1 MHGNARPAFVNTRTI
16 FADRRLHWAAGA
28 ILAIATVILLVL
40 AMFPWGALS
49 STIEGR
55 LRNRFGQATTIGSIE
70 RLDTFSFHPTIR
82 IRNVR
87 IPQAEW
93 AGQGDLARVQQADVT
108 FHALPLL
115 IGRFRLDAIR
125 VSGMHLALVRAADKR
140 ENWNDGKDGKSSGSG
155 GRITGLRIVDSTIS
169 YRDMKADRSFIA
181 ALSADTARGLR
192 LSGTGIVRGSPVRIA
207 FAGAAIEGLGNRP
220 WPFTAKIDGPAL
232 GMEARGTMDAPLDT
246 HGMTLDLTARSSDLK
261 MLDGVIEAGLFGTQP
276 VRLKAHVRR
285 DSPDWIITG
294 LSGTIGGSDLSGRL
308 NVKKREGRTNLAGD
322 VAFGTLNFDDLST
335 DSGLAK
341 GRALERAIGPRLIPA
356 TRINIGKIDRTDGT
370 ITVSA
375 KRIVDSSGP
384 STLTSLA
391 GKVTMDRQLLLFSP
405 LRIGLRAGA
414 ITGSIRVDQRGGRPE
429 PLVTI
434 DLALRNS
441 NVAAIAGNISAVEG
455 RVDGRARLT
464 GTGDTIRE
472 AIGRS
477 SGKIGLFARDGSL
490 PVKIAAMIGFDAG
503 RALTAD
509 ERKRAA
515 LRCMAIGLDV
525 RNGIGRADPLLIDTS
540 ESQSRGEGTVSF
552 PAEALAIRLTGAPKR
567 DTVLRLP
574 GSVSVTGSI
583 RAPEIVVPR
592 EVKSA
597 GNILKAIGRAISGK
611 QDAVAGD
618 ANCGALSARVLGR

>member
-1 MHGNARPAFVNTRTI
+1 LAGGARPAFVITRTI
-16 FADRRLHWAAGA
+16 FADRRLHWAAGT
-28 ILAIATVILLVL
+28 ILGIAVVTLLVL
-40 AMFPWGALS
+40 AMFPWGALRS
-49 STIEGR
+49 MIEAQ
-55 LRNRFGQATTIGSIE
+55 LRDRFGPAVTIGSIE
-70 RLDTFSFHPTIR
+70 RLDMFSFTPTIR

-93 AGQGDLARVQQADVT
+93 AGRGDLARIEQADVT
-108 FHALPLL
+108 FRALPLL
-115 IGRFRLDAIR
+115 IGRFRPDAIR
-125 VSGMHLALVRAADKR
+125 VSGMHLALVRAADTR
-140 ENWNDGKDGKSSGSG
+140 ENWSDGKDGGSSGSG
-155 GRITGLRIVDSTIS
+155 GRISRLSIVDSTIS
-169 YRDMKADRSFIA
+169 YRDAKADRSFTA
-181 ALSADTARGLR
+181 AVSADTARGLR
-192 LSGTGIVRGSPVRIA
+192 LSGTGVVRGFPVKIE
-207 FAGAAIEGLGNRP
+207 FKGAAIKGLGNRP
-220 WPFTAKIDGPAL
+220 WPFAAKIDGPAL
-232 GMEARGTMDAPLDT
+232 GMEARGTMVAPLDT
-246 HGMTLDLTARSSDLK
+246 HGMTLDLTAHAADLK

-294 LSGTIGGSDLSGRL
+294 LSGTIGGSDLTGRL
-308 NVKKREGRTNLAGD
+308 DVKKRDGRTNLSGN

-335 DSGLAK
+335 DAGLAK

-356 TRINIGKIDRTDGT
+356 TRINIGKIDRTDGV

-391 GKVTMDRQLLLFSP
+391 GKVTMNRQLLLFSP
-405 LRIGLRAGA
+405 LRIGLRTGA

-429 PLVTI
+429 PQVTF
-434 DLALRNS
+434 DLALRDS
-441 NVAAIAGNISAVEG
+441 NVAAIAGNISDVEG
-455 RVDGRARLT
+455 RVEGRARLT

-509 ERKRAA
+509 ERQRAA
-515 LRCMAIGLDV
+515 LRCMAIRLDV
-525 RNGIGRADPLLIDTS
+525 RNGTGRADPLLIDTS
-540 ESQSRGEGTVSF
+540 ESQSRGQGTVSF
-552 PAEALAIRLTGAPKR
+552 PSEALAIRLTGTPKR

-574 GSVSVTGSI
+574 GSVSVNGSI

-618 ANCGALSARVLGR
+618 ADCPALSAQVLGR